1 VGTILEEVEKE
12 LDKVFGEEFHV
23 ELVVP
28 NFELEKVVAKVEVG
42 VRILAVKVGKLDEIV
57 AVVEVD
63 NCSELKATEVDV
75 ELELEDDGGKEL
87 VGEMEIAIDELE
99 DGDGKE
105 LVTREEVV
113 IDELEVELE
122 DGDGKELVI
131 REEVAIDE
139 LEVELED
146 GDGKELVTREEVA
159 IDELEVDLE
168 EVVGNRLDVI
178 IGLVNVVIDELEVK
192 EDVGLLDVIEL
203 EGLSTITSTQLQN
216 LSDLVSIDHCM

>member
-63 NCSELKATEVDV
+63 NCSELEATEVDV

-113 IDELEVELE
+113 IDE
-122 DGDGKELVI
+122 
-131 REEVAIDE
+131 
-139 LEVELED
+139 
-146 GDGKELVTREEVA
+146 
-159 IDELEVDLE
+159 LE

-216 LSDLVSIDHCM
+216 FSDLVSIDHCM

>member
-1 VGTILEEVEKE
+1 VGTILEEAEKE

-63 NCSELKATEVDV
+63 NCSELEATEVDV

-87 VGEMEIAIDELE
+87 VGEIEIAIDELE

-105 LVTREEVV
+105 LVT
-113 IDELEVELE
+113 
-122 DGDGKELVI
+122 

-159 IDELEVDLE
+159 IDELE